1 MLGDRLVDK
10 AVFPYL
16 SNHWTDHY
24 QIFNSCYSS
33 KINTNLSISA
43 HLHNGN
49 HGNQIHHTTNA
60 MHTGERR
67 ASTIIICFVLFNFV
81 YYVGNMLFCAMNIFS
96 SR

>member
-1 MLGDRLVDK
+1 MRL
-10 AVFPYL
+10 
-16 SNHWTDHY
+16 
-24 QIFNSCYSS
+24 
-33 KINTNLSISA
+33 NLEKQFRGASRE
-43 HLHNGN
+43 HNLHNAN
-49 HGNQIHHTTNA
+49 HGNQIQHTTNA

>member
-1 MLGDRLVDK
+1 MPLTNKV
-10 AVFPYL
+10 
-16 SNHWTDHY
+16 SSSSSSSSY

-49 HGNQIHHTTNA
+49 HGNQIQHTTNA

-67 ASTIIICFVLFNFV
+67 ASNIIICFVVFNFV